1 METPLEPDPF
11 TIMVAKINSKS
22 DQLKS
27 SGMTDDDRKILDK
40 RLSMVWGEPPSGAK
54 TKLSIWRW
62 NRARQTYER
71 IQDRSAYLFLA
82 VILAISPTDCVTTVF
97 KRVWEYLISLPSYRY
112 YLLEIN
118 PAEKRF
124 FESVAAEHGFM
135 NANRYVNFMNDMF
148 PQSKSNN
155 LIIVEICLTCE

>member
-1 METPLEPDPF
+1 METLLEPDPF
-11 TIMVAKINSKS
+11 AIMVAKINSKS
-22 DQLKS
+22 DQLKT

-40 RLSMVWGEPPSGAK
+40 RLSMVWGEPPKGAKK

-62 NRARQTYER
+62 NTARQTYER
-71 IQDRSAYLFLA
+71 IQDRSAHLFLA

-97 KRVWEYLISLPSYRY
+97 KKVREYLISLLSYQY

-124 FESVAAEHGFM
+124 FESVAAEHKFM

-148 PQSKSNN
+148 PQSK
-155 LIIVEICLTCE
+155 